1 MGVTER
7 LRQAI
12 GGAADW
18 LIGVRDVA
26 LATLPWTD
34 TGNSDQVGPCA
45 DLPLVILPGI
55 LENPRYLR
63 PLIAFLRAEGHP
75 VTIVRS
81 LGWNLSE
88 LGSSVDRAF
97 AELAAADVQGAVIL
111 AHSKGG
117 LIGKAMLLDP
127 RSDGV
132 LRGMV
137 AVATPFNG
145 SALWK
150 RAQASA
156 AVKRSPLGLFHP
168 EHVDL
173 ARLALEQGINDKI
186 VSLAPRY
193 DQVVPG
199 GSRLEGAVNAT
210 LPVAGHFRS
219 VRDRESWDVIH
230 EHVDSF
236 A

>member
-1 MGVTER
+1 MSRGR
-7 LRQAI
+7 SAPPSWP
-12 GGAADW
+12 A
-18 LIGVRDVA
+18 
-26 LATLPWTD
+26 PWRWPS
-34 TGNSDQVGPCA
+34 N
-45 DLPLVILPGI
+45 
-55 LENPRYLR
+55 
-63 PLIAFLRAEGHP
+63 
-75 VTIVRS
+75 TIVRS

-156 AVKRSPLGLFHP
+156 AVTGTSAARPQAITARRPSRSDSRKP
-168 EHVDL
+168 E
-173 ARLALEQGINDKI
+173 A
-186 VSLAPRY
+186 
-193 DQVVPG
+193 
-199 GSRLEGAVNAT
+199 
-210 LPVAGHFRS
+210 
-219 VRDRESWDVIH
+219 
-230 EHVDSF
+230 
-236 A
+236 